1 MFEDLLK
8 VLEKHNYGVR
18 AYENF
23 SQICYQSV
31 KDQPDHA
38 VFFLALSILADRFV
52 NQYDESPL
60 TTTVADAQK
69 DEILAIVAKM
79 EESIS
84 TNAAD
89 QIYVLNTVSMHIM
102 GHQVEPFR
110 THHNG

>member
-1 MFEDLLK
+1 MFKYLLK
-8 VLEKHNYGVR
+8 VLEKYNYGVR

-23 SQICYQSV
+23 SQMCYQSV

-38 VFFLALSILADRFV
+38 VFFLTLSILADRFV

-60 TTTVADAQK
+60 TTTTADAQK
-69 DEILAIVAKM
+69 DEILEIIAKM

-89 QIYVLNTVSMHIM
+89 QIHVLNSVSMHIM
-102 GHQVEPFR
+102 GHK
-110 THHNG
+110 